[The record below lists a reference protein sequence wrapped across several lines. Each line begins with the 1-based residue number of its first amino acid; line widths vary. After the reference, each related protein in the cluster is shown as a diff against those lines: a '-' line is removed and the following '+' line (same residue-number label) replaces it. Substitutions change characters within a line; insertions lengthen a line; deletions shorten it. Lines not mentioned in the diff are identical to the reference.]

1 MADKTSNDN
10 LLNGKLLTKQDLAER
25 WQVSIRTIENWHKDG
40 IIHPVKGIPT
50 VRFHPNYIAELEGVE
65 LKATSPL
72 RVKRLE
78 REIEDLKKEN
88 DELKGIIARVLAEAS
103 KVMMSSRK
111 EA

>member
-1 MADKTSNDN
+1 MR
-10 LLNGKLLTKQDLAER
+10 KLLTQQDLADR
-25 WQVSIRTIENWHKDG
+25 WQVTVRAIENWRKEG
-40 IIHPVKGIPT
+40 VLQPAKGVPAI
-50 VRFHPNYIAELEGVE
+50 RFTPEYIAELEGVE

-88 DELKGIIARVLAEAS
+88 EELRGIIARILAEAS
-103 KVMMSSRK
+103 KVMMNSRK